1 MTVFLKQYLNKD
13 VSKLIF
19 NSYLDRSAVLKLRQL
34 NKTICWEAERHLRW
48 VHWLNQEE
56 TKLVKSKKQVPISL
70 KKRLRT
76 AIEAKIPQ
84 HCFRALRDWKL
95 HQTKIHA
102 KRSSAGHLRSLKK
115 QVLEARS
122 FEKSYSTCKDQ
133 LRKALQAALKAKKI
147 QAFEANN
154 RLHQ

>member
-1 MTVFLKQYLNKD
+1 MSEGPFRDNNIDVLRRENEQLKKEVELSQ
-13 VSKLIF
+13 
-19 NSYLDRSAVLKLRQL
+19 R
-34 NKTICWEAERHLRW
+34 
-48 VHWLNQEE
+48 E
-56 TKLVKSKKQVPISL
+56 TKLVKSKKYVPISWR
-70 KKRLRT
+70 KRLRT

-84 HCFRALRDWKL
+84 YCFRTRRDWKL

-133 LRKALQAALKAKKI
+133 LRKALQASLKAKKI